1 MESQRKIKAKKFLRD
16 FRTGITLEDLME
28 KYHLSTTKLENVF
41 ERLMAAGVLDEEEL
55 KLHLPEPTVQSLIHA
70 LRSVRRCYPTFFVPV
85 YDLDDL
91 QAEGHLN
98 DISEAG
104 LSAAGI
110 EAISGEEKRLI
121 IGVNRL
127 TGIAPFLIEAVCR
140 WNKIKPDGKT
150 VCGFEVTSWPTEVKD
165 ALPKLIESLTICDQQ

>member
-1 MESQRKIKAKKFLRD
+1 
-16 FRTGITLEDLME
+16 ME

-41 ERLMAAGVLDEEEL
+41 ERLMAAGWLTKRL
-55 KLHLPEPTVQSLIHA
+55 KLYLPEPTVQSLIHA

-127 TGIAPFLIEAVCR
+127 TGIAPF
-140 WNKIKPDGKT
+140 
-150 VCGFEVTSWPTEVKD
+150 
-165 ALPKLIESLTICDQQ
+165 